1 MNNNFIGKVKMD
13 FSAYTA
19 NDTYSDGGVEN
30 VIFLHVKAGDVENF
44 LRRDNRWA
52 VLCHL
57 SPLRNFLVEW
67 LPVTKDDT
75 VLEIGCGLGALTG
88 TLLKTG
94 ARVEAVEL
102 SPRRAKIC
110 AMRNSDADNLTIHV
124 GNLNDMNLAAKFDFV
139 VVVGVLE
146 YAAQFTHTK
155 NPYTDFLS
163 KCKSFLKPDGVLVLA
178 IENRLGIEYLSGKPD
193 DHTGKIFDGIMDYPV
208 SNGTKTFSRL
218 ELKNLLGAC
227 GFVEQKFF
235 YPYPDYK
242 FPTIIHSDD
251 MLPTSAELSSFGD
264 AFYDLDR
271 VALFKMTK
279 ALPTII
285 NAGLYPDLANA
296 FLVVAG
302 QNVGQR
308 SFPLKIV
315 ANNCPRNPKYQL
327 RTEIHRAPSPSGLV
341 VKKIARTPA
350 ARQHLHAM
358 VENCKIFS
366 EIYGAEHVAQMK
378 LVTDDVA
385 EMEFIDGITFEN
397 YLCRALE
404 TEGPEVFVD
413 VLKFYFVNILR
424 GDNDDKNFPDAVIDF
439 HAPNRRHE
447 YDLTFRNIVIRDGN
461 FVLFDYEFL
470 LPTLPKKFVAWR
482 AFKYFYGNCTNLC
495 QSYGIDLDKLIGTLE
510 LSPEMLKEYQNQET
524 AFWYAISDPCD
535 ERYKKK
541 RLPVTGFK
549 FD

>member
-1 MNNNFIGKVKMD
+1 M
-13 FSAYTA
+13 
-19 NDTYSDGGVEN
+19 
-30 VIFLHVKAGDVENF
+30 HVKAGDVENF

-57 SPLRNFLVEW
+57 SPLRNFLLEW
-67 LPVTKDDT
+67 LPITADDA
-75 VLEIGCGLGALTG
+75 VLEIGCGPGALTG

-94 ARVEAVEL
+94 AHVEAVEL

-110 AMRNSDADNLTIHV
+110 AMRNSNADNLTIHV
-124 GNLNDMNLAAKFDFV
+124 GNLNDMNFAAKFDFV

-155 NPYTDFLS
+155 NPYADFLT
-163 KCKSFLKPDGVLVLA
+163 KCKSFLKPNGVLVLA
-178 IENRLGIEYLSGKPD
+178 IENRLGIEYLSGKTD
-193 DHTGKIFDGIMDYPV
+193 DHTGKIFDGIMDYPL

-242 FPTIIHSDD
+242 FPAIIHSDD
-251 MLPTSAELSSFGD
+251 MAPEPNELTQFSKT
-264 AFYDLDR
+264 FYDMDR
-271 VALFKMTK
+271 VALFPMSR

-302 QNVGQR
+302 QNIGRR
-308 SFPLKIV
+308 SFPLKV
-315 ANNCPRNPKYQL
+315 VVNNCPRNPKYQL
-327 RTEIHRAPSPSGLV
+327 RTEIHRALTPNGLV
-341 VKKIARTPA
+341 VKKIARTPDA
-350 ARQHLHAM
+350 LEHLHTM

-366 EIYGAEHVAQMK
+366 EVYGTEHVAQMK
-378 LVTDDVA
+378 LIADDVA
-385 EMEFIDGITFEN
+385 EMEFVAGITFED

-404 TEGPEVFVD
+404 NDGPETFVD
-413 VLKFYFVNILR
+413 ALKFYFANILR
-424 GDNDDKNFPDAVIDF
+424 GDNDDKNFPDAAIDF

-447 YDLTFRNIVIRDGN
+447 YDLTFHNIVIRDGD

-482 AFKYFYGNCTNLC
+482 AFKFFYGNCMSLC
-495 QSYGIDLDKLIGTLE
+495 QRCGVNFDKLLGALE
-510 LSPEMLKEYQNQET
+510 LSPETLNEYQKQDT
-524 AFWYAISDPCD
+524 AFWCSISDPYD

-541 RLPVTGFK
+541 RLPITGFK